1 MSDLGVGSDTSKPP
15 SYWFLKG
22 ARHVASL
29 PALILIMSFIGF
41 GALTAEAGL
50 TVWQAMFLGITTWAL
65 PSAVVIAGAII
76 NDVPFYVTVIA
87 VTLASIRLLPMTMA
101 LIPVLKTD
109 ETKLS
114 SLFLSAYFMA
124 VTSWVFAMNKLPEIP
139 RPNRVS
145 FFLGFALT
153 LAATVTV
160 VLGFAHSLVPNL
172 PAPISAALIFLTPI
186 YFLLSMTQAARIAPE
201 YWAIGFG
208 LVLGP
213 IFHLITPDT
222 DLLWCGLIGG
232 TLSYGIGRIVERRK
246 ATL

>member
-1 MSDLGVGSDTSKPP
+1 MSDLGVEIDPEKP
-15 SYWFLKG
+15 SRYWFLKG
-22 ARHVASL
+22 AKHVASL

-41 GALTAEAGL
+41 AALTVEAGL
-50 TVWQAMFLGITTWAL
+50 TAWQAMFLGLSTWAL
-65 PSAVVIAGAII
+65 PSAVVVAGAII
-76 NDVPFYVTVIA
+76 NDVPFYATVIA

-101 LIPVLKTD
+101 LVPIMKSD
-109 ETKLS
+109 KTKLS

-153 LAATVTV
+153 LAITVTV
-160 VLGFAHSLVPNL
+160 VLGIAHSLVPNL
-172 PAPISAALIFLTPI
+172 PAPIAAALIFLTPI
-186 YFLLSMTQAARIAPE
+186 YFLLSMTQAARIMPE
-201 YWAIGFG
+201 YLAIGFG

-232 TLSYGIGRIVERRK
+232 TLSYAIGRIVERRK
-246 ATL
+246 GQS

>member
-1 MSDLGVGSDTSKPP
+1 MSDLGIETDPLKPP
-15 SYWFLKG
+15 CYWFLKG

-41 GALTAEAGL
+41 AALTVEAGL
-50 TVWQAMFLGITTWAL
+50 TVWQAMFLGLSTWAL
-65 PSAVVIAGAII
+65 PSAVVVAGAII
-76 NDVPFYVTVIA
+76 NDVPFYATVIA

-101 LIPVLKTD
+101 LVPIMKSD
-109 ETKLS
+109 KTKLT
-114 SLFLSAYFMA
+114 SLLFAAYFMA

-153 LAATVTV
+153 LATTVTI
-160 VLGFAHSLVPNL
+160 VLGIAHSLVPNL
-172 PAPISAALIFLTPI
+172 PAPIAAALIFLTPI

-201 YWAIGFG
+201 YLAIGFG

-232 TLSYGIGRIVERRK
+232 TLSYGIGRLVERRK
-246 ATL
+246 AAS

>member
-1 MSDLGVGSDTSKPP
+1 MSDLGIENDPLKPP
-15 SYWFLKG
+15 RYWFLKG

-29 PALILIMSFIGF
+29 PAIILIMSFIGF
-41 GALTAEAGL
+41 GALTVEAGL
-50 TVWQAMFLGITTWAL
+50 TVWQAMFLGLSTWAL
-65 PSAVVIAGAII
+65 PSAVLVAGAII
-76 NDVPFYVTVIA
+76 NDVPFYATVIA

-101 LIPVLKTD
+101 LVPVLKSD
-109 ETKLS
+109 KTKLS
-114 SLFLSAYFMA
+114 SLFLAAYFMA

-139 RPNRVS
+139 RENRVS

-153 LAATVTV
+153 LATTVTI

-172 PAPISAALIFLTPI
+172 PAPIAAALIFLTPI
-186 YFLLSMTQAARIAPE
+186 YFLLSMTQAARITSE

-232 TLSYGIGRIVERRK
+232 TLSYTIGRLVEHRK
-246 ATL
+246 VKS